1 MDLPIF
7 VDDMQA
13 FPDEFK
19 IGFNLRNN
27 VIILV
32 DIVPFD
38 FATNFFSHLAFDAR
52 LANGASRV
60 VVHLYFWLIW
70 HCRIGSE
77 FMAKISIIG
86 FIV

>member
-13 FPDEFK
+13 FPDKFK

-32 DIVPFD
+32 DIVPLD
-38 FATNFFSHLAFDAR
+38 FATTFLTHLAFDAR
-52 LANGASRV
+52 LANWACRV
-60 VVHLYFWLIW
+60 VVHLYF
-70 HCRIGSE
+70 RI
-77 FMAKISIIG
+77 F
-86 FIV
+86 